1 MIYITVIFVG
11 WWLMM
16 GICQCM
22 HQLFM
27 TINSFL
33 CMFLLII
40 FNCVPHCTLQSF
52 SIKSCRE
59 VEFFFLKH
67 LLPSLPFT
75 THTHTHPSNL
85 YHVRQQKH
93 KGKTPSKSQIHQ
105 KICCEHTKIIWNTMK
120 VTIVLVNWWHFGMGW
135 CRVDVERVAVLRV
148 GRRALLWPV
157 NYKICAVA
165 PMKDV
170 LKFISWK
177 IFG

>member
-1 MIYITVIFVG
+1 MVDDGHLPVHASIIHDNQFISLYVPVNYLQLCSTLHPTVIFNK
-11 WWLMM
+11 
-16 GICQCM
+16 I
-22 HQLFM
+22 
-27 TINSFL
+27 
-33 CMFLLII
+33 
-40 FNCVPHCTLQSF
+40 LQGSW
-52 SIKSCRE
+52 
-59 VEFFFLKH
+59 VFFLKAS
-67 LLPSLPFT
+67 PAFSSL
-75 THTHTHPSNL
+75 HHTHPHTSIQIL
-85 YHVRQQKH
+85 HVRQQKH